1 MKRLFS
7 RLRASPLML
16 ALLSLGVPALPR
28 MRTVRIPVSPPV
40 TQATASRRRPNGGWR
55 GDGVR

>member
-16 ALLSLGVPALPR
+16 ALLSLGVSAGA
-28 MRTVRIPVSPPV
+28 VCAAVAAEAVPVI
-40 TQATASRRRPNGGWR
+40 TGWAS
-55 GDGVR
+55 